1 MAGIAYV
8 KKRLWNP
15 ELIVDPTGLLPNRLV
30 QNISGKHHHAYEIT
44 WKGATQAGE
53 ELGTAATS
61 VKVGTTTP
69 FLVTVVS
76 AHADDT
82 NAADKDVRAVAL
94 IGITTN
100 SIAGYQAWNKDGI
113 STREGRDGKPLS
125 TVEVVL
131 MNGVA
136 DVLATRYFIWL
147 DAIYAVNWGS
157 GGQDAAG
164 NITAES
170 PANTNLLVLLAGQN
184 EGEGGVWHFPPD
196 HYVTTEHIH
205 ITPTEVFAATTG
217 VVLQSEFTGFEQ
229 ATNTDPDL
237 DIDYYQY
244 TTPSL
249 DAVYTRETTARRST
263 ISSKCLWKET
273 IVFASKAVFLNI
285 IQEFH

>member
-15 ELIVDPTGLLPNRLV
+15 ELIVDPTVLLPNRLV
-30 QNISGKHHHAYEIT
+30 QDVNKRHQHLYEIT

-53 ELGTAATS
+53 ELGTPATS
-61 VKVGTTTP
+61 VKDGTTTP
-69 FLVTVVS
+69 FQVTVTS
-76 AHADDT
+76 SHADDT

-100 SIAGYQAWNKDGI
+100 SIAGYQAWNDNGV
-113 STREGRDGKPLS
+113 STRAGQDGKPLS

-136 DVLATRYFIWL
+136 DVLATRYFLWL
-147 DAIYAVNWGS
+147 DGLYAVNWGS
-157 GGQDAAG
+157 GGANAAG

-170 PANTNLLVLLAGQN
+170 PANTNLIVLLAGQN

-196 HYVTTEHIH
+196 HYVTTQHIH

-217 VVLQSEFTGFEQ
+217 VVVQSEFTAFDR
-229 ATNTDPDL
+229 ATNTGPDL

-249 DAVYTRETTARRST
+249 DAEYVRENIARRST
-263 ISSKCLWKET
+263 IASKCLWKET
-273 IVFASKAVFLNI
+273 TVFASKAVFINI
-285 IQEFH
+285 LQEFH

>member
-30 QNISGKHHHAYEIT
+30 QDIHGWHQHTYEIT
-44 WKGATQAGE
+44 WKGTTQAGE

-61 VKVGTTTP
+61 VKDGTTTP
-69 FLVTVVS
+69 FLVNVVS
-76 AHADDT
+76 AQGNDID
-82 NAADKDVRAVAL
+82 AAGGDVRAVAL

-100 SIAGYQAWNKDGI
+100 SIAGYLAWNTFGET
-113 STREGRDGKPLS
+113 TRAGRDGKPVS

-131 MNGVA
+131 MNGTS
-136 DVLATRYFIWL
+136 DVFATRYFIWL
-147 DAIYAVNWGS
+147 DAMYAVNWGS
-157 GGQDAAG
+157 AGSDALG
-164 NITAES
+164 NIQAES
-170 PANTNLLVLLAGQN
+170 PVNTVLIVLLATQN

-196 HYVTTEHIH
+196 HNVTTQHVH

-217 VVLQSEFTGFEQ
+217 VVLQGEFSAFDQ

-249 DAVYTRETTARRST
+249 DAEYVREETSRRST
-263 ISSKCLWKET
+263 IASKVLWKET
-273 IVFASKAVFLNI
+273 TVFAAKDVFLRVV
-285 IQEFH
+285 QEFH

>member
-15 ELIVDPTGLLPNRLV
+15 ELIVDPTELLPNRLI
-30 QNISGKHHHAYEIT
+30 QDISGSHNHTYEIT
-44 WKGATQAGE
+44 WKGDTQAGE

-61 VKVGTTTP
+61 AKDGTTTP
-69 FLVTVVS
+69 FQVTVVS
-76 AHADDT
+76 AQGNDT
-82 NAADKDVRAVAL
+82 DAATGDVRAVAL

-100 SIAGYQAWNKDGI
+100 SLAGYLAWNQYGTT
-113 STREGRDGKPLS
+113 TREGQDGKPLS

-131 MNGVA
+131 MNGTT
-136 DVLATRYFIWL
+136 DVLSTRYYIWL
-147 DAIYAVNWGS
+147 DAMYAVNWGS
-157 GGQDAAG
+157 GGSDALG

-170 PANTNLLVLLAGQN
+170 PANTNLIVLLATRN
-184 EGEGGVWHFPPD
+184 EGEGGVWHFPPN
-196 HYVTTEHIH
+196 HYVTTEHVH

-217 VVLQSEFTGFEQ
+217 VVLQGEFTAFDQ
-229 ATNTDPDL
+229 SLNTDPDL

-249 DAVYTRETTARRST
+249 DAVYTRETTARRTT
-263 ISSKCLWKET
+263 IASKCLWKET
-273 IVFASKAVFLNI
+273 TVFASKAVFLNI

>member
-15 ELIVDPTGLLPNRLV
+15 ELIIDPTVLFPKRLR
-30 QNISGKHHHAYEIT
+30 QDINKRHQHTYEIT
-44 WKGATQAGE
+44 WHGTTQAGE

-76 AHADDT
+76 SSADDT
-82 NAADKDVRAVAL
+82 DLSNKDVRAVAL

-100 SIAGYQAWNKDGI
+100 SIAGYQAWLEFGVT
-113 STREGRDGKPLS
+113 TRAGRDGRPLA
-125 TVEVVL
+125 TVEVIL
-131 MNGVA
+131 MNGTA
-136 DVLATRYFIWL
+136 DVLSTRYYIWL
-147 DAIYAVNWGS
+147 DALYAVNWGS

-170 PANTNLLVLLAGQN
+170 PANTTLIALAAGQN
-184 EGEGGVWHFPPD
+184 EGEGGSWHFPPN
-196 HYVTTEHIH
+196 HYVTTQHIH

-217 VVLQSEFTGFEQ
+217 VVLQSEFTAFDQ
-229 ATNTDPDL
+229 PTNTNPDL

-249 DAVYTRETTARRST
+249 DAEYTRETLSRCST
-263 ISSKCLWKET
+263 IASKCLWKET
-273 IVFASKAVFLNI
+273 TVFAAKAVFLNI

>member
-8 KKRLWNP
+8 KKRLYNP
-15 ELIVDPTGLLPNRLV
+15 ELLVDPTELLPNRLV
-30 QNISGKHHHAYEIT
+30 QDINKSHQHVYEIT

-53 ELGTAATS
+53 ELGTAATL
-61 VKVGTTTP
+61 VKVGTTVP

-76 AHADDT
+76 ASADDT

-100 SIAGYQAWNKDGI
+100 SIAGYQAWNDSGEA
-113 STREGRDGKPLS
+113 TRAGQDGKPLS

-131 MNGVA
+131 MNGTS
-136 DVLATRYFIWL
+136 DVLSTRYYIWL
-147 DAIYAVNWGS
+147 DAMYAVNWGS

-170 PANTNLLVLLAGQN
+170 PANTNLIVLLAGQN
-184 EGEGGVWHFPPD
+184 EGEGGVWHFPPN
-196 HYVTTEHIH
+196 HYVTTQHIH

-217 VVLQSEFTGFEQ
+217 VVVQAEFTAFDQ
-229 ATNTDPDL
+229 ALNTDPDL

-249 DAVYTRETTARRST
+249 DAEYIRENISRRST
-263 ISSKCLWKET
+263 IASKCLWKET
-273 IVFASKAVFLNI
+273 TVFASKAVFLNI
-285 IQEFH
+285 VQEFH